1 MEYTEHVLERYAE
14 RIQDKK
20 GKNEIKSFVAQNR
33 DRIKDNIQK
42 LFDSSDYLCG
52 QKIKDHNFTHFYVNK
67 DGWVI
72 IVDKDKKKFI
82 TLYKVDLNLGN
93 EFNKIYIEKMTSDIM
108 TKTDELDSLQLEILN
123 EKEENKQTIE
133 KNELEIRDLK
143 EQIKWLEDT
152 NKTLTQRNSEL
163 DSKTKVKQ
171 RELFNQIENFVGARI
186 FE

>member
-1 MEYTEHVLERYAE
+1 M
-14 RIQDKK
+14 
-20 GKNEIKSFVAQNR
+20 
-33 DRIKDNIQK
+33 
-42 LFDSSDYLCG
+42 
-52 QKIKDHNFTHFYVNK
+52 
-67 DGWVI
+67 
-72 IVDKDKKKFI
+72 DKDKKKFI

-152 NKTLTQRNSEL
+152 NKTHTQRNSEL